1 MSLSDKSSKWSS
13 IDNLYLVGLQKAA
26 QRKRQWQQRQKFFIS
41 ATFVLL
47 VGFSVTSA
55 WVNNSGFFHSNT
67 AFTCADLQQ
76 NIKSYLDGKLDEPE
90 RLRFEE
96 HLKTCERCQEVVSN
110 LRVGTNPRLSTIASL
125 PADSD
130 ESLFAVGY

>member
-1 MSLSDKSSKWSS
+1 MALSDKSSKWSS
-13 IDNLYLVGLQKAA
+13 VDNLYLVGLQKAA
-26 QRKRQWQQRQKFFIS
+26 QRKRQWQHRQKFFIS

-55 WVNNSGFFHSNT
+55 WVNNSGFFQSNT

-76 NIKSYLDGKLDEPE
+76 NMKSYLDGKLDEPE

-96 HLKTCERCQEVVSN
+96 HLKTCERCQEVVNN
-110 LRVGTNPRLSTIASL
+110 LRVGTNPRLSTLASL

-130 ESLFAVGY
+130 ESLLAVGY